1 MPANPSA
8 IRAQAEEPMD
18 APELGAVRDDAIEP
32 DEPPMLEGCPVQPLG
47 RLKQRFFFLDDER
60 QLIDLGTDFKKG
72 EIMALFGRHMAWLD
86 RRWPQYRNVGTQAK
100 PEFVQDGFSQKEVQR
115 DLIAACAHRGLFD
128 PQGRVRGRGAHQGSH
143 DELVLHCGDAVL
155 VAGMRSAH
163 GRMMPPAYH
172 EPGLI
177 GEYVYP
183 AASTLRHPH
192 STAADTGDAMALLD
206 MLETWSWGRGRI
218 DALLMLG
225 WYAAANIG
233 GALKWRPHIWVHGP
247 SGCGKSTLEDL
258 FRALMGDWAI
268 RTEDATEAALRQTL
282 NMDTLA
288 VMYDEA
294 EPDEDGSRA
303 MSKIVKLVR
312 LASSGSSSMRGGTDH
327 KAQEFVIRSCFM
339 FTSILHQELPQQD
352 RNRITTMQLGPLRQ
366 GLARMRINETKL
378 AELGQKMRRRIVEQ
392 WPRFKKTLL
401 AYQAEMQEQGYEAR
415 HQDQYGTLLAAA
427 DLLLYETA
435 PDPMDINEPE
445 YRVHDMVKQ
454 LAGVLD
460 AVRREAETDTD
471 RCIRFLASKR
481 LPAAGGAQQETVSQ
495 WVEKALKRSEMAG
508 DGAAGYGEFNTKAH
522 DKLKSHGMK
531 LVELKAKDGGRF
543 GLTEFTGRTVK
554 VFLAIANKSNAGMA
568 ELYQG
573 TIWNGGVWTQSLALL
588 PEAAKGDGCKT
599 RFAGPAENCLI
610 LPVYHLVDLEAI
622 IAWNRHNGGHAEG
635 L

>member
-1 MPANPSA
+1 MPANPAA
-8 IRAQAEEPMD
+8 IRAEAELVRD
-18 APELGAVRDDAIEP
+18 APDMRDNDGQLLEP
-32 DEPPMLEGCPVQPLG
+32 DQPPILDNCPVQPLG
-47 RLKQRFFFLDDER
+47 RLKLRYFFLDDER
-60 QLIDLGTDFKKG
+60 QLIELGTDFKKG
-72 EIMALFGRHMAWLD
+72 EIMGLFGKFMSYLERK
-86 RRWPQYRNVGTQAK
+86 WPQHRNVGTQAK
-100 PEFVQDGFSQKEVQR
+100 PEFIIDGFSQKDVQR
-115 DLIAACAHRGLFD
+115 DLIVACAHRGLFD
-128 PQGRVRGRGAHQGSH
+128 PQGRVRGRGAHAGTN
-143 DELVLHCGDAVL
+143 DELVLHCGDKVL
-155 VAGMRSAH
+155 IAGARSAH
-163 GRMMPPAYH
+163 GHAIKPTYYP
-172 EPGLI
+172 PGLL

-183 AASTLRHPH
+183 AGSTLRHPH
-192 STAADTGDAMALLD
+192 AQAADTTEVQGLMDT
-206 MLETWSWGRGRI
+206 LETWTWGRGRI

-327 KAQEFVIRSCFM
+327 KAQEFIIRSCFM

-352 RNRITTMQLGPLRQ
+352 RNRITTMQLAPLRK
-366 GLARMRINETKL
+366 GLAKMAMNETKL

-392 WPRFKKTLL
+392 WPRFKRTLL
-401 AYQAEMQEQGYEAR
+401 AYQAEMQAQGYEAR
-415 HQDQYGTLLAAA
+415 HQDQYGTLLAGA

-435 PDPMDINEPE
+435 PDPMDISEPE
-445 YRVHDMVKQ
+445 YRVTSLVAQ

-460 AVRREAETDTD
+460 TVRREAETDTE
-471 RCIRFLASKR
+471 RCVKYLASKR
-481 LPAAGGAQQETVSQ
+481 LPSAGGAQQETVSQ
-495 WVEKALKRSEMAG
+495 WLEKALLRSDMVG
-508 DGAAGYGEFNTKAH
+508 DGGQSYGQFNAKAQ
-522 DKLKSHGMK
+522 DKLKSHGLK
-531 LVELKAKDGGRF
+531 LVEMTDKGGGRF
-543 GLTEFTGRTVK
+543 GLVEFTGRTVSIY
-554 VFLAIANKSNAGMA
+554 LAIANKSNAGMA
-568 ELYQG
+568 ELFQATLWG
-573 TIWNGGVWTQSLALL
+573 GGVWTQSLALV
-588 PEAAKGDGCKT
+588 PGAQKGDGCKT

-610 LPVYHLVDLEAI
+610 LPVHHLVDMDRI
-622 IAWNRHNGGHAEG
+622 IERNRERAPHGYG